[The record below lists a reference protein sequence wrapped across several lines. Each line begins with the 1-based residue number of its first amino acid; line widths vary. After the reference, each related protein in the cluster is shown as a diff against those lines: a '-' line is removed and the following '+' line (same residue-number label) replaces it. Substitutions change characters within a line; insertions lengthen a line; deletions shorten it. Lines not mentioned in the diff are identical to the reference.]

1 MMILTCDDTIIN
13 TNSVNKIYVERKLV
27 PNGDITYE
35 QFFVYADDTVISFY
49 ACEGDA
55 RFCVDSIFEAM
66 EEGLETWSVK
76 IFDEKC

>member
-13 TNSVNKIYVERKLV
+13 TSSVNKIYVERKLV
-27 PNGDITYE
+27 YNSDRCYE
-35 QFFVYADDTVISFY
+35 QFYVYADDTVISFY
-49 ACEGDA
+49 AYDSEA
-55 RFCVDSIFEAM
+55 RLCVDSIFDAM